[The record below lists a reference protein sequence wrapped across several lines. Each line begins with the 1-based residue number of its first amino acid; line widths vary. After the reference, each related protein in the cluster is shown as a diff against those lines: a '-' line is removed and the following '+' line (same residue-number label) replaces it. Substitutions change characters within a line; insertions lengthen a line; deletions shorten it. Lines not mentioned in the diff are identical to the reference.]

1 MSKRF
6 VVSSLLIVAMGLMSL
21 PVSQAQS
28 PFIKTSVY
36 QDDPFVA
43 ESYIGR
49 VDASSC
55 SLDSNGHP
63 VMSGERVSMINE
75 SVIYRKDANA
85 NFVRFAWNPWPQEG
99 TSNEK
104 GNFKF
109 ADEPRFPLH
118 QPERDADG
126 KIVMRDGLQV
136 WTPLDHHLG
145 INTAFA
151 AAHATRDAAEFWAGR
166 DVPWGVN
173 NLLEIESQVFLDFN
187 AFYSPSARQLFFGVA
202 AYRFKGETDIK
213 IFQTATSWE
222 LAAHELGHALQ
233 DVLKPNAVEWDQG
246 YRTWAESFADQT
258 SMWASLRNPQR
269 VRDVLAET
277 SGNLYTSNS
286 LSSLCEAW
294 AALIGSGTG
303 IRDAFNDK
311 KVSNTTDEVHDRS
324 GVLTGAVYKVF
335 TQIYERL
342 KSEKGLDEHKALAQ
356 AGDIMGAFLAFN
368 SEFTPENTMTL
379 EDVGKGYLKVDKELF
394 GGRYQSLFVSEFTN
408 REIFDAN
415 SVHDW
420 MAHEAAVPELRIP
433 REVTPGKVDKLIQAS
448 LDELGIGPDFGLK
461 LQSVTRENHFGQ
473 TIARVQ
479 LTDGRGSDA
488 PLLDNH
494 GVLTFRSD
502 GTLADYYSPLPS
514 DGGSYTRAQAN
525 VQAMALVNQARQFGV
540 DRRGGLLSIVRRA
553 NGQLTVEARVMRS
566 KGIYCWAEVF
576 SLEHP
581 EGERRE
587 VIVPTIPG
595 NRTGIQPNGVEI
607 LSADDLKQ

>member
-6 VVSSLLIVAMGLMSL
+6 VVSSLLIVSMGLMSL

-28 PFIKTSVY
+28 PFINTSVY
-36 QDDPFVA
+36 QDDPFLA
-43 ESYIGR
+43 ESYVGR

-75 SVIYRKDANA
+75 SKIYRKDANGE
-85 NFVRFAWNPWPQEG
+85 FVPFAWNPWPQEG
-99 TSNEK
+99 TSNDK

-136 WTPLDHHLG
+136 WKPLDHHLG
-145 INTAFA
+145 INTAFVA
-151 AAHATRDAAEFWAGR
+151 SNAVRDAAEFWAGR
-166 DVPWGVN
+166 DLPWGVN

-187 AFYSPSARQLFFGVA
+187 AFYSPSARQVFFGVT
-202 AYRFKGETDIK
+202 AYRLKGETDIK

-222 LAAHELGHALQ
+222 LGAHEFGHAVE
-233 DVLKPNAVEWDQG
+233 DVLKPNAVETDPG
-246 YRTWAESFADQT
+246 YNTWGESFGDQMA
-258 SMWASLRNPQR
+258 MWASLRNPQR
-269 VRDVLAET
+269 VRDVIAET

-286 LSSLCEAW
+286 LSRLCEAF
-294 AALIGSGTG
+294 AALVGSGTG
-303 IRDAFNDK
+303 VRDAFNDT
-311 KVSNTTDEVHDRS
+311 KVSTTTDEFHDRS
-324 GVLTGAVYKVF
+324 QVLTGAVYKVF

-356 AGDIMGAFLAFN
+356 AGDIMGTFLAFN

-379 EDVGKGYLKVDKELF
+379 EDVGKAYLTVDKEIF
-394 GGRYQSLFVSEFTN
+394 GGRYYSLFVSEFTR

-415 SVHDW
+415 SVQDW
-420 MAHEAAVPELRIP
+420 MAHEAAVPDLRLP
-433 REVTPGKVDKLIQAS
+433 REASDQKVDKLIQAN
-448 LDELGIGPDFGLK
+448 LNNLGIGPEFGLK
-461 LQSVTRENHFGQ
+461 LQSVTRENPFGL

-479 LTDGRGSDA
+479 LTDGRASDA

-502 GTLADYYSPLPS
+502 GRLADYYSPLPS
-514 DGGSYTRAQAN
+514 DGSSHMRAQVN
-525 VQAMALVNQARQFGV
+525 VQAMALVNQARQFGL
-540 DRRGGLLSIVRRA
+540 DRRGGLLSIVRKA
-553 NGQLTVEARVMRS
+553 DGQLTVEARVMRS

-587 VIVPTIPG
+587 VIVPTVPG
-595 NRTGIQPNGVEI
+595 NRTGLQHNGVEI
-607 LSADDLKQ
+607 LSADDISE